1 MGLVLLGSAIVLEV
15 VGTTFLKL
23 SEGFSKPLFGI
34 LMFVFY
40 GGSFTVMSFALK
52 EIDVS
57 VAYAIWSAMGTALIA
72 TIGIL
77 WFNEPLNALKLISLT
92 LIIAGVV
99 GLNLSG
105 TSHG

>member
-15 VGTTFLKL
+15 CGTTCLKL
-23 SEGFSKPLFGI
+23 SEGFSKPLFGA

-57 VAYAIWSAMGTALIA
+57 VAYAIWSAMGTAMIA

-77 WFNEPLNALKLISLT
+77 WFNEPLNALKLISLV

-105 TSHG
+105 TSHS